1 MDADS
6 QNIFSKYKESK
17 EESKTSNI
25 DYPKALGYLE
35 GIVKNEILR
44 LKAYQKELDRP
55 EINKVINELQSGL
68 DKALEYAP
76 RVKI

>member
-1 MDADS
+1 MDNDS
-6 QNIFSKYKESK
+6 QNIYTKYTETKSPEK
-17 EESKTSNI
+17 KNI

-35 GIVKNEILR
+35 GVVKSEILR

-55 EINKVINELQSGL
+55 EINKVINELQIGL

-76 RVKI
+76 RVEI

>member
-1 MDADS
+1 MDAES
-6 QNIFSKYKESK
+6 QNIFSKYQETKQEAKSPK
-17 EESKTSNI
+17 I

-35 GIVKNEILR
+35 GVVKSEILR
-44 LKAYQKELDRP
+44 LKSYQKELDRP
-55 EINKVINELQSGL
+55 EINKVVMELQAGL